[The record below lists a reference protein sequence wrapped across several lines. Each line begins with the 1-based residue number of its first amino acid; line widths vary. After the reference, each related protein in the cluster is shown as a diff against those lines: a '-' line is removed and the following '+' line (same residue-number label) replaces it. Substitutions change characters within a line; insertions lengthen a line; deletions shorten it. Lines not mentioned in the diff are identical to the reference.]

1 MPPRATLITRRL
13 GFALSR
19 RSRLMR
25 PVVSLFFGRWIVKK
39 SLSATT
45 WSSDSS
51 STPIWRA
58 RSADTNGS

>member
-1 MPPRATLITRRL
+1 MPPRATLMTRSVGL
-13 GFALSR
+13 ALTS

-25 PVVSLFFGRWIVKK
+25 PVVSLVFGRWIVRK
-39 SLSATT
+39 SASATT
-45 WSSDSS
+45 WSSGSS